1 MPQPLPSSR
10 GIDCG
15 VLMLVRLPI
24 IAFVLGVLAAQAAFA
39 PPAFADGKVFR
50 TQTADLTNIPMP
62 DQRAA
67 ICFDGTHETLVI
79 ESGFTGAPNGETTG
93 YTNPGYAW
101 VVPLPAVAEVSEAT
115 PGTFPSLRALF
126 SPRVEQRSYVGAG
139 FLGVLVLCV
148 VLVAVYAGRWRW
160 VLLAFGLGALVM
172 LLLPALGKARG
183 GMSVPTA
190 AVSVLS
196 RTNLGSREVTQVT
209 GSADALRD
217 WLTTQGVAIS
227 PAVSRVVDDYARDG
241 WVFAAITLAPPRDFS
256 STELSS
262 PPLTFRF
269 PTKEAIYP
277 MRLTGADAEI
287 PLDVELF
294 VFTNGTAAA
303 GGFDALASAPVL
315 HQQKPDLFR
324 WSYRIDRV
332 TDEIEVSHAAL
343 VPMVASITHATHLR
357 GVLSP
362 REMTR
367 DVRLDVGSPR
377 TFGRVAYSR
386 GAAFNLAIEAA
397 IWALIVAIVVVA
409 VWERAKVER
418 RPLRPRLFVGSCAF
432 AVVVFAISASLVPSV
447 DVASG
452 TDFVARA
459 RNDLRN
465 VAAVPEMDGLPLDA
479 IRQRVR
485 EEARRLASEYDG
497 GVVLEEGDRPG
508 DYQLVD
514 DGHSNLHMVWI
525 DPVGRERRDS
535 LLIRV
540 GVQTAPAND
549 ATESAKTP

>member
-1 MPQPLPSSR
+1 MTQPPARSR

-24 IAFVLGVLAAQAAFA
+24 IAFVVGILLAVTAFA
-39 PPAFADGKVFR
+39 PAAFADGKVFR
-50 TQTADLTNIPMP
+50 TQTADLTNVPMP

-79 ESGFTGAPNGETTG
+79 ESGFTGAANGD
-93 YTNPGYAW
+93 TNPGYAW
-101 VVPLPAVAEVSEAT
+101 IVPLPAVAEVSEAT

-126 SPRVEQRSYVGAG
+126 SPRVEQRSYVAG
-139 FLGVLVLCV
+139 LLGVLVLFV
-148 VLVAVYAGRWRW
+148 LLVAVYVGRSGCVVLAFVA
-160 VLLAFGLGALVM
+160 VLLAFAAF
-172 LLLPALGKARG
+172 PFFGKARG
-183 GMSVPTA
+183 APSAPTA

-196 RTNLGSREVTQVT
+196 RTNLGSREVTQVA

-241 WVFAAITLAPPRDFS
+241 WVFAAITLAPSPTAAK
-256 STELSS
+256 TELSS
-262 PPLTFRF
+262 PPLIFRF

-294 VFTNGTAAA
+294 VFTNGTGAA

-324 WSYRIDRV
+324 WPYRIDRV
-332 TDEIEVSHAAL
+332 AEEIEVSHAAL
-343 VPMVASITHATHLR
+343 VPMVAGITHATHLR

-362 REMTR
+362 SEMTR

-397 IWALIVAIVVVA
+397 IWALIVAIVIVA

-418 RPLRPRLFVGSCAF
+418 RPLRPRLFLGSCAF
-432 AVVVFAISASLVPSV
+432 AVVVFAITASLVPSV
-447 DVASG
+447 DVADG
-452 TDFVARA
+452 ARDVERA
-459 RNDLRN
+459 RYELRST
-465 VAAVPEMDGLPLDA
+465 AATPEMDGLPLDA

-514 DGHSNLHMVWI
+514 DGRSNLHMVWI

-549 ATESAKTP
+549 ATESTKSP